1 MRNRNP
7 AFTLVELLVVV
18 AVIGILAALLLPALV
33 RARESARKA
42 QCTSNLRQF
51 GLGLT
56 TFADRDPRG
65 RLCTGAFDSQ
75 RDGCPDTW
83 GWVADQVNLASSFP
97 GRMLDPSNPMRG
109 LGQFQAMLSM
119 GGAVAASP
127 LDGGIA
133 LQMGSGTCGTPPYG
147 TAATPPGAGGTT
159 WSGLFGGTSNDSA
172 QRSDYLARF
181 LADKG
186 YDTNYAASWYLVRG
200 GIQVAQGTTSDSWV
214 FTGQAN
220 GQACSTKGPG
230 VTLGPLTM
238 RMLGNSVVTSSV
250 IPLLADAAQGS
261 GASGSVEAMMGN
273 PGIVKNPANYYSGV
287 QPADTVTRTYLLA
300 GMALAGS
307 YNPGPAYYDP
317 SSGIVPLAPATD
329 VTAQVQCER
338 SGGNCPVANSAAG
351 HGWLQDT
358 RAWGAPHAGTC
369 NVLMADG
376 SVKNF
381 VDQDGDGYLNPG
393 FPVTAANPAAGYQ
406 SSVIELPAAEI
417 YSGMFIEKIKAVASY

>member
-1 MRNRNP
+1 MRNRNS

-18 AVIGILAALLLPALV
+18 AIIGILASLLLPALV

-51 GLGLT
+51 GIGLT
-56 TFADRDPRG
+56 TFADHDPQG
-65 RLCTGAFDSQ
+65 RLCTGAFDIQ

-83 GWVADQVNLASSFP
+83 GWVADLVNIGACLP
-97 GRMLDPSNPMRG
+97 GQMLDPSSPESG
-109 LGQFQAMLSM
+109 LGNFQTMLSM
-119 GGAVAASP
+119 GGAIAASP
-127 LDGGIA
+127 VDGGIA
-133 LQMGSGTCGTPPYG
+133 QQMGSGTCGTSASFSG
-147 TAATPPGAGGTT
+147 TAWT
-159 WSGLFGGTSNDSA
+159 GLFAATSNDSL

-181 LADKG
+181 LAGKG
-186 YDTNYAASWYLVRG
+186 YNTNYATSWYLVRG

-214 FTGQAN
+214 FTGTYSA
-220 GQACSTKGPG
+220 KGPG
-230 VTLGPLTM
+230 ATLGPLTK
-238 RMLGNSVVTSSV
+238 RVLGNAVVPSSI

-261 GASGSVEAMMGN
+261 NLNVNEAIMGN
-273 PGIVKNPANYYSGV
+273 PGIVKNPVNYYNEGNS
-287 QPADTVTRTYLLA
+287 PAADTTVATFIMA
-300 GMALAGS
+300 GTATAGS

-317 SSGIVPLAPATD
+317 SLGIVPLAAGQATD

-358 RAWGAPHAGTC
+358 RAWGAVHAGTC

-376 SVKNF
+376 SVKSF
-381 VDQDGDGYLNPG
+381 TDQDGDGYLNPG
-393 FPVTAANPAAGYQ
+393 FPVTAASPAVGYQ

-417 YSGMFIEKIKAVASY
+417 YSGMFLEKVKAVATY